1 MDAQRMRRKSSW
13 EKFRNFFFS
22 NKIASVATGDLQCG
36 NLIEINCK
44 HKIHTGFQ
52 GQFKKRNIKYHIRY
66 FKLITC

>member
-1 MDAQRMRRKSSW
+1 MRRKSSW
-13 EKFRNFFFS
+13 ESSVTFSS

-52 GQFKKRNIKYHIRY
+52 GQFKKRNIKYQVHVI
-66 FKLITC
+66 LN